1 MSDRDFNDAVKYRK
15 AAQIRG
21 ALASGQLA
29 ISIDAPL
36 GQQPGELSAR
46 WLRSQLPAAGGAVTL
61 QVHCEGGSVFE
72 AFAMMDVLSAYRGK
86 KTAVVSS
93 MALSAASL
101 LLTACDSVE
110 MTGNAYLMLH
120 DSHMENAELSATET
134 SLLGSLNEKM
144 VGLYSAKSRQPAS
157 KIRQMMA
164 AETFLDANESVRLGF
179 ADRIVSPA
187 NLRIVA
193 RAIPSKIVA
202 RMKSPAQT
210 ATAKWNAAVSACGSV
225 TLANKKNPGL
235 RLKMLAEFNSKR

>member
-1 MSDRDFNDAVKYRK
+1 MVDAHFNDAARHRK
-15 AAQIRG
+15 HALIRA
-21 ALASGQLA
+21 ALATGSPI

-36 GQQPGELSAR
+36 GQAPGELSAK
-46 WLRSQLPAAGGAVTL
+46 WLRSQLPADGGNVTL

-72 AFAMMDVLSAYRGK
+72 CFAMLDVLGSYRGK
-86 KTAVVSS
+86 KKAIVSS

-101 LLTACDSVE
+101 LLTGCDEIEVTPNS
-110 MTGNAYLMLH
+110 YLMLH
-120 DSHMENAELSATET
+120 NAHMDDSELSSTEQG
-134 SLLGSLNEKM
+134 LLNNLSERM
-144 VGLYSAKSRQPAS
+144 VGMYSTRSRQPAS
-157 KIRQMMA
+157 KIRQMMD

-179 ADRIVSPA
+179 ADRIVNPS

-193 RAIPSKIVA
+193 RAIPMRIVA

-235 RLKMLAEFNSKR
+235 RLKMLAEFNAR